1 MSYIGQSVPYYDP
14 TNAPVPQLDAE
25 RYSGNDSSVDF
36 TLTRRVAFATDIE
49 VFVDNVQQEPTTA
62 YSVDG
67 FTLTFDEAPPT
78 GTNNIY
84 VIYRSSHGIQ
94 NFATVADGSITYNK
108 LANNIRLLNTDH
120 FTANGSGTTVE
131 LSETPADAN
140 TVMVTLDGV
149 VQSSPSNYTLSGS
162 TITFTST
169 PTVNTAITVKHLGF
183 RTETTL
189 TAVSAGAVGTAQ
201 LADGSVTAA
210 KIADGTIIAADIAA
224 NAVTT
229 VELADDAVNSNNIVD
244 GAVTAA
250 KLDANAVTPP
260 LPNILMLS
268 GM

>member
-1 MSYIGQSVPYYDP
+1 MSYLGQTVPYYDP
-14 TNAPVPQLDAE
+14 TNAPIPQLDVE
-25 RYSGNDSSVDF
+25 RFNGDDSTVAF
-36 TLTRRVAFATDIE
+36 TLTRRVAFATDLE

-67 FTLTFDEAPPT
+67 FTLTFTEAPPT
-78 GTNNIY
+78 GSNNIY
-84 VIYRSSHGIQ
+84 VVYRQSYGIQ
-94 NFATVADGSITYNK
+94 NFATVSDGSITYNK
-108 LANNIRLLNTDH
+108 LSNNIRQLLTEQY
-120 FTANGSGTTVE
+120 TANGSGTTVE

-140 TVMVTLDGV
+140 TLIVALDGV
-149 VQSSPSNYTLSGS
+149 IQTAPSNYTLSGT

-183 RTETTL
+183 RTTTTT
-189 TAVSAGAVGTAQ
+189 TALMAGSVGTTE
-201 LADGSVTAA
+201 LADGSVTSA
-210 KIADGTIIAADIAA
+210 KIAA

-229 VELADDAVNSNNIVD
+229 VELANDAVNSNNIVD